1 MDLNA
6 VTEKIIGCSI
16 DVHRALEPGLLENIY
31 EQALCVEL
39 DNVGLFFERQKQLP
53 VIYKGR
59 QIGKFRL
66 DLVVEDRV
74 VVELKAAD
82 RMDSLFQAQL
92 LGYMRLGSYPLGLLI
107 NFNSQLLKQ
116 GIKRIAI

>member
-6 VTEKIIGCSI
+6 ITEKIIGCSI
-16 DVHRALEPGLLENIY
+16 DVHRVLGPGLLENIY
-31 EQALCVEL
+31 EQALCVEF
-39 DNVGLFFERQKQLP
+39 DSAGLTYERQKQLP
-53 VIYKGR
+53 VIYKGNE
-59 QIGKFRL
+59 IGNYRL
-66 DLVVEDRV
+66 DLVIENSV
-74 VVELKAAD
+74 VVELKAVD
-82 RMDSLFQAQL
+82 RVDSLFQAQL